1 MPLINLLNKPGE
13 FGYYNSDVSTTTTF
27 GQKDIK
33 YSNDKPFEG
42 KSNQP
47 FIQKPIPEVISLDT
61 PSRTNPIKAIK
72 DDIIRLKKFLASPDG
87 IAFIFKQNL
96 LAKQQPK
103 RPSGMYPQNLYDPE
117 SIILNAGG
125 IATGTHFGGKG
136 LPYNIFDTT
145 NRYLFQTQTKY
156 NDNDGETTNP
166 LTKLY
171 KKLFDKNNKKV
182 TSIDYIMNLFST
194 ERSTDTTKW
203 ETQLDLIKFPEN
215 KFNVFTTKILIDYSK
230 NNRKGPNTID
240 TITDFRN
247 ALDNTVV
254 AQSDYTDFN
263 RQKTYVLGDPGR
275 GLKRTFGFKGT
286 EDTKDKI
293 NWSNIHTTEKVK
305 ETLKDQDIIP
315 FYISVLN
322 PDNSKEETYIH
333 FRAFIEGGITDSY
346 NAEWSGVKYMGRG
359 ENFYNY
365 NGFSRKLSLKFIVH
379 AQSQLEQ
386 DNMYIKLNYLASL
399 MAPNYS
405 NNGNGFMRGNIIKLT
420 IGDYLTEV
428 PGILNGLSFNIA
440 ENYTWDIGRDQDGKK
455 DGLALPHLISVDG
468 FDFTPI
474 HSFLPKT
481 DENARFIS
489 MGGTGKVIK
498 NRQDEKTRLLQEA
511 KAAAAKIAAEDVE
524 LLAFKEKKKKEE
536 FFKGL
541 KSFR

>member
-27 GQKDIK
+27 GQKNIK

-47 FIQKPIPEVISLDT
+47 FIQKPIPEVISLNT
-61 PSRTNPIKAIK
+61 PSRTNPINAIK
-72 DDIIRLKKFLASPDG
+72 DDIIRLKKFIASPAG
-87 IAFIFKQNL
+87 VEFIVKQNL
-96 LAKQQPK
+96 LAKQQSK
-103 RPSGMYPQNLYDPE
+103 RPSGMYPQNVYDPE

-125 IATGTHFGGKG
+125 IATGIHFGGKG

-145 NRYLFQTQTKY
+145 NRYLFQTQNKY

-171 KKLFDKNNKKV
+171 TKLFDKNNKKV
-182 TSIDYIMNLFST
+182 TLIDSIMNLFST

-203 ETQLDLIKFPEN
+203 ETQLDPKKFPEN
-215 KFNVFTTKILIDYSK
+215 NFNVFTTKQLIDYSK
-230 NNRKGPNTID
+230 NNRNGPNTIA
-240 TITDFRN
+240 IS
-247 ALDNTVV
+247 
-254 AQSDYTDFN
+254 SDYENFN

-275 GLKRTFGFKGT
+275 RFPRTKGFKGN

-293 NWSNIHTTEKVK
+293 NWRPIYDSSIGVTEDFKN
-305 ETLKDQDIIP
+305 QDIIP

-333 FRAFIEGGITDSY
+333 FRAFIEGGISDTY
-346 NAEWSGVKYMGRG
+346 NAEWSPIKYMGRG

-365 NGFSRKLSLKFIVH
+365 NGFGRKISLKFVVH

-386 DNMYIKLNYLASL
+386 DMMYKKLNYLASL

-428 PGILNGLSFNIA
+428 PGILNGLSFNIS
-440 ENYTWDIGRDQDGKK
+440 ENYTWDIGRNQDGKK

-474 HSFLPKT
+474 HSFIPKT
-481 DENARFIS
+481 DRDARFIS
-489 MGGTGKVIK
+489 MGETGTVIK
-498 NRQDEKTRLLQEA
+498 NRQDEKTKLLQ
-511 KAAAAKIAAEDVE
+511 AAKDKAEAEAQAEAED
-524 LLAFKEKKKKEE
+524 ADYNK
-536 FFKGL
+536 
-541 KSFR
+541 